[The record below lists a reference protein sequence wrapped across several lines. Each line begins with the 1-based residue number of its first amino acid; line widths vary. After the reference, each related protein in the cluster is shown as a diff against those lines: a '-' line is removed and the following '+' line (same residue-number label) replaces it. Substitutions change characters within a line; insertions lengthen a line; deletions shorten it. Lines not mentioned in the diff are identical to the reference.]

1 LSSIFHRTSRS
12 LQVGWRRAK
21 WKPISKLFAEEKA
34 EKAIL
39 EFIKKTGVGKKNG
52 TREPRINV
60 EIDAEESEE

>member
-1 LSSIFHRTSRS
+1 MIRPQPGV
-12 LQVGWRRAK
+12 QVGWRRAK

-52 TREPRINV
+52 TRELRINV